1 MSKLRMVGTF
11 AIASAVALF
20 FFLGMG
26 NLKSFAGPN
35 YQELALLTNVLHLV
49 QQHYVDDVDEHTLI
63 EAEYETGRGCLNIER
78 NPSPVCYMLCT
89 SYGPNR
95 AVSEYAR

>member
-1 MSKLRMVGTF
+1 MSKLRMVGTL

-20 FFLGMG
+20 LFLSMG

-49 QQHYVDDVDEHTLI
+49 QQQ
-63 EAEYETGRGCLNIER
+63 
-78 NPSPVCYMLCT
+78 
-89 SYGPNR
+89 
-95 AVSEYAR
+95 

>member
-11 AIASAVALF
+11 AIASAVALI

-49 QQHYVDDVDEHTLI
+49 QQHYVDDVDEHTLVHF
-63 EAEYETGRGCLNIER
+63 R
-78 NPSPVCYMLCT
+78 P
-89 SYGPNR
+89 R
-95 AVSEYAR
+95 AG